1 MATHI
6 WLRAE
11 DKAMEERTAL
21 TPGVAKRLLDSGF
34 KITVEHSEQA
44 AIKADAFA
52 VVGCELAEAGTW
64 MSAPKDT
71 IILGLKELND
81 DEFPLIHRHIHFAHV
96 YKNQAGWKDVLERF
110 KKGGGSLYDLEYLT
124 DVDGRRVAAFGYWAG
139 YTGAA
144 VGLLAWVGQ
153 QLGRTPV
160 LPALSAK
167 PSKNVLLGEIA
178 TEISSLKNADGKLP
192 KVLVIGAMGRS
203 GRGAVELFES
213 AGVEVVGWDIQETSK
228 GGPFPEILDFD
239 IMVNCVFVQGAVPPF
254 ITSELLADK
263 NRALSVISD
272 VSCDPYGDYNP
283 LPIYKQCTTFN
294 KPTLRLIDSENP
306 LDLISIDHLPSM
318 LPVEASE
325 DFCGSLSEHLLQL
338 NDLSQGVWGRAHSI
352 FKAKTSG
359 IST

>member
-1 MATHI
+1 MTTHI

-11 DKAMEERTAL
+11 DKPMEERTAL
-21 TPGVAKRLLDSGF
+21 TPVVAKKLLDHGF
-34 KITVEHSEQA
+34 RITVEHSEQA

-52 VVGCELAEAGTW
+52 EIGCELAAAGSW
-64 MSAPKDT
+64 ISAPNEA

-96 YKNQAGWKDVLERF
+96 YKNQAGWQDVLKRF

-124 DVDGRRVAAFGYWAG
+124 DPDGRRVAAFGYWAG

-153 QLGRTPV
+153 QLNRQPV
-160 LPALSAK
+160 LSALTAK
-167 PSKNVLLGEIA
+167 PGKDVLLSEIA
-178 TEISSLKNADGKLP
+178 SEMGELKNIDAKAP
-192 KVLVIGAMGRS
+192 KALVIGALGRS

-213 AGVEVVGWDIQETSK
+213 AGVEVVGWDIEETSK
-228 GGPFPEILDFD
+228 GGPFPEILEFD

-254 ITSELLADK
+254 ITSDMLAAES
-263 NRALSVISD
+263 RVLSVITD

-283 LPIYKQCTTFN
+283 LPIYTQCTTFD
-294 KPTLRLIDSENP
+294 KPTLSLIDGENP

-325 DFCGSLSEHLLQL
+325 DFCGLLSEHLLQL
-338 NDLSQGVWGRAHSI
+338 NDLSQGVWGRANSV
-352 FKAKTSG
+352 FQEKTAG
-359 IST
+359 IQA